1 MEMLDL
7 IVITGA
13 SRGIGNAVANECSTF
28 TKNIIALGSSDSIET
43 LKFSSS
49 TIGIKV
55 DLQDIEL
62 VKIKM
67 EKVLSFN
74 ILPMRV
80 GVVLCASQLGSPGGL
95 DNANFL
101 EWNYIY
107 RLNVLGNLQV
117 LQSVI
122 KLLPPQSTL
131 RVVFLAG
138 GGAAYAYP
146 EFSAYALSKVA
157 TVRAVEN
164 LGVEFDKLN
173 FDASIIALAPGAVST
188 DMLAKV
194 IANGGMVKTKT
205 EMTEPVNFISNFLT
219 DRIKSRD
226 LNGRFLHVRDNVD
239 DEILKRDLK
248 NTHFKLRRVE

>member
-7 IVITGA
+7 MVVTGA
-13 SRGIGNAVANECSTF
+13 SRGIGNAIASDFSSF
-28 TKNIIALGSSDSIET
+28 TNRIIALSSSDLIEKLE
-43 LKFSSS
+43 LKCS
-49 TIGIKV
+49 TSCIKV

-62 VKIKM
+62 VKIKLQD
-67 EKVLSFN
+67 VLNFN
-74 ILPMRV
+74 QAPLRV
-80 GVVLCASQLGSPGGL
+80 GVVLCASQLGSPGGFAK
-95 DNANFL
+95 ANL
-101 EWNYIY
+101 MEWDYIY

-122 KLLPPQSTL
+122 ELLPPQSIL

-138 GGAAYAYP
+138 GGAAYASP
-146 EFSAYALSKVA
+146 DFSGYALSKVA

-164 LGVEFDKLN
+164 LGVEFDTLN

-194 IANGGMVKTKT
+194 IANGGAVKTKT
-205 EMTEPVNFISNFLT
+205 EISEPVNFIRNFLL

-239 DEILKRDLK
+239 DDFLK
-248 NTHFKLRRVE
+248 NNLKSSHFKLRRVE